1 MSSDSDKYIPIPEDI
16 DYRVSDFYDMDEDLR
31 NTESARIYDEY
42 SNTQK
47 RYTDV
52 SKIASGGMKK
62 VSRAFDQKTTRYVA
76 LAELKEDMAEE
87 THSPFLA
94 EARLTA
100 ALHHPNI
107 IKVHD
112 IDFNESKKPYFT
124 MDLKLGDSLSEI
136 ITKLKKGKQV
146 YSTKYKLEELLDIF
160 LKVCDAL
167 SYSHSQ
173 GVLHLDL
180 KPENIQVGEHGE
192 VLLCD
197 WGLAKYKENT
207 QAKEN
212 ELLDNS
218 FLNGQTVMGKV
229 RGTPG
234 YMAPE
239 MINDKKKRC
248 EQSDIYALGA
258 LLYSLLTLQPPM
270 EGDTETIL
278 KFTTSGKLIPP
289 IERSPKLD
297 IPTSLNAVVMKAMS
311 FEISDR
317 YKSVNDVAED
327 VKNYLYGYS
336 TSAENA
342 GLVKEI
348 SLFYKRNKLP
358 SLISCA
364 AIAMLIAFIFI
375 LENSRQNEKKLRLT
389 AENEKLKAQEN
400 FRKYKDEKEMA
411 DMSLSTD
418 PSSVLAKLKEYYHAN
433 FLNKPKETLDYI
445 IKSLERVKQSN
456 ESDQILY
463 EFKGDIHFVRQE
475 FDLAFLELQKGRGEE
490 ENTAL
495 FKGLASIK
503 DYKSNGLPAPVEVIK
518 ELIKNLDGQYVQQ
531 LLRLLIY
538 DNVIRTNKDEHLEL
552 VKEVFMT
559 ANKIPRLE
567 EFSYSASKKS
577 LLISGDCSIFS
588 FRYKQHKAD
597 VSLLRTLNLK
607 HLKLK
612 NNNAFHAKQFY
623 DYKLESLDLRG
634 ITLFSGRQVIA
645 KGIAEKI
652 IVSKDLVEPKLLKS
666 MQNNCTLLFEP

>member
-1 MSSDSDKYIPIPEDI
+1 MSSDSNKYIPIPEDI
-16 DYRVSDFYDMDEDLR
+16 DYRVSDFYDMDDDLR
-31 NTESARIYDEY
+31 NEEATRLYQEY
-42 SNTQK
+42 STTSK
-47 RYTDV
+47 RYTDI
-52 SKIASGGMKK
+52 SEIASGGMKK
-62 VSRAFDQKTTRYVA
+62 IYRAFDQKTSRYVA
-76 LAELKEDMAEE
+76 LAELKDDMGEE

-112 IDFNESKKPYFT
+112 IDFNESKTPYFT

-136 ITKLKKGKQV
+136 ITKLKEDKQG
-146 YSTKYKLEELLDIF
+146 YSSKYKLEELLDIF
-160 LKVCDAL
+160 LKICDAL

-173 GVLHLDL
+173 GVLHLDI

-207 QAKEN
+207 QSKEDK
-212 ELLDNS
+212 LLDNS
-218 FLNGQTVMGKV
+218 FLNGQTIMGKV

-239 MINDKKKRC
+239 LIHDKKKRC

-258 LLYSLLTLQPPM
+258 LLYSLLTLQFPM

-278 KFTTSGKLIPP
+278 KLTVSGQLIPP

-311 FEISDR
+311 FEITDR
-317 YKSVNDVAED
+317 YKAVNDVAED

-348 SLFYKRNKLP
+348 ALFYKRNKLP

-364 AIAMLIAFIFI
+364 AIAMLISFIFI

-389 AENEKLKAQEN
+389 AEKEKLKAEEN

-418 PSSVLAKLKEYYHAN
+418 PSAVLAKLKEYYHAN
-433 FLNKPKETLDYI
+433 FLDKPKETLDYI

-495 FKGLASIK
+495 FKALASIK

-538 DNVIRTNKDEHLEL
+538 DNGIRSNKDEHLEL
-552 VKEVFMT
+552 VKEVFIA
-559 ANKIPRLE
+559 ANGIKGLD
-567 EFSYSASKKS
+567 EFSYSANNKS
-577 LLISGDCSIFS
+577 LIISGDCSIFS
-588 FRYKQHKAD
+588 FQYNVYKNP
-597 VSLLRTLNLK
+597 VSLLTTLNLE

-612 NNNAFHAKQFY
+612 NNDTFFTKKFF
-623 DYKLESLDLRG
+623 DLKLKILDLRG
-634 ITLFSGRQVIA
+634 IKLSGIRHVVQ
-645 KGIAEKI
+645 KGIAEK
-652 IVSKDLVEPKLLKS
+652 VFVTKDLVEPSVLEALKR
-666 MQNNCTLLFEP
+666 NTKVILEP